1 MVFWAYNNFQN
12 KWNFQQYCD
21 KNIMASF
28 CCKYEIQLMMQVMNN
43 MRLVKL
49 PAQCKKAAMRCLNVW
64 NLREGEFIEIILVT
78 LN

>member
-1 MVFWAYNNFQN
+1 
-12 KWNFQQYCD
+12 
-21 KNIMASF
+21 MASF

-49 PAQCKKAAMRCLNVW
+49 PAQCKKAAMRCLNIW